1 MNVIAEIAWN
11 VGAVLA
17 LFGVFGVLCC
27 LVERLLAVVAGVAGR
42 LMDREQRKTGD
53 ES

>member
-1 MNVIAEIAWN
+1 MSVIAEIAWN

-17 LFGVFGVLCC
+17 LFGVFGVLCW
-27 LVERLLAVVAGVAGR
+27 LVERLLAVVAGW
-42 LMDREQRKTGD
+42 LMDRQQRKTGD